1 MTQPGGIMTDKE
13 ARIMAIKYL
22 WVSYTL
28 LADVYQFGH
37 RNKLTDDT
45 NELRKSIENLSKQ
58 IKTHVVEIG
67 LGNGNNWEHPEWILD
82 IDKFQKDFGKYFG
95 TFEKSILL
103 EVIKIIDSQPEINTE
118 EDTL

>member
-1 MTQPGGIMTDKE
+1 MTDKE
-13 ARIMAIKYL
+13 ARIRAIKYL

-37 RNKLTDDT
+37 GNALTDDT
-45 NELRKSIENLSKQ
+45 NALRKSIENLANQ

-67 LGNGNNWEHPEWILD
+67 LVDDNHWEDQKWILD
-82 IDKFQKDFGKYFG
+82 RDKFQKDFGKYFG

-103 EVIKIIDSQPEINTE
+103 EVIKIIDTQP
-118 EDTL
+118 